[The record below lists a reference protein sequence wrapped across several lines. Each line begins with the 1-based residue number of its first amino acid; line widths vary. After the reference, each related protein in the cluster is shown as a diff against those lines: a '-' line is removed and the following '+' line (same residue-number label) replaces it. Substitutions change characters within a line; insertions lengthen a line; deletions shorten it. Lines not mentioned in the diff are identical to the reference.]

1 MPPAEGQIDGA
12 VQFSMPIPHGHRPE
26 GAVSVMMTR
35 IEEDG
40 LVFVH
45 ASDHQFHHEGSIEQI
60 LALKPDIVLTSGPAL
75 YLGNLSKVQLQNA
88 KRNAIRLSKNVGTLI
103 IDHHVLRSE
112 NGLDWIDDIALETG
126 NRVVCAAEFMCGSPL
141 LLEAWRVLL
150 YEKMPVPEGWHED
163 YAAGLVNVGEYLN
176 QGWDVMGEKAGK
188 SQP

>member
-126 NRVVCAAEFMCGSPL
+126 NRVVCAAEFMGKSPL
-141 LLEAWRVLL
+141 LLEARRALL
-150 YEKMPVPEGWHED
+150 YEKRPVPEGWHAD
-163 YAAGLVNVGEYLN
+163 YVLGKVDVGEYLE
-176 QGWDVMGEKAGK
+176 MELK
-188 SQP
+188 